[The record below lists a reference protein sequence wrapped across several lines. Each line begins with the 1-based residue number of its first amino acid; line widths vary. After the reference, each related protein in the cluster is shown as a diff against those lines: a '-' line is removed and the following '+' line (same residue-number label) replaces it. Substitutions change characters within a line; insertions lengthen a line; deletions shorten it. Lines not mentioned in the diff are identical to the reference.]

1 MIYAIPISPLPD
13 VGKVGHI
20 RYRSGW
26 SESYCH
32 PRNVLI
38 YVVSGEFNYSFQNGE
53 NVKLLGGNHLM
64 IPAGVP
70 YTASAG
76 ADCDYYYVHFT
87 CNAPLIRREEAE
99 VIAIL
104 KEDSD
109 RQKRARVGNY
119 ESEARSEIYVARTGS
134 HSERNKSLQY
144 RLSRCAE
151 FRQGVSP
158 LDRMRLINQFFTVLL
173 SLAAA
178 TGEQLLETKHL
189 SPSLVKLTR
198 FVEENYPAPLSLE
211 ALSKEFSLSKQYIM
225 RLFREQLGM
234 TVTQYIN
241 EVRLRKS
248 LELLSFHSLSV
259 SEVAYAVGFSGIYY
273 FDRVFKKA
281 YAITPTEFQ
290 RTRRLAPH
298 DHLIK
303 KQASVEAAQDA
314 LQKG

>member
-1 MIYAIPISPLPD
+1 MIYRIPISPLPE
-13 VGKVGHI
+13 VEKVGHI

-32 PRNVLI
+32 RRNVLI
-38 YVVSGEFNYSFQNGE
+38 YVVSGEFTYAFSTGE
-53 NVKLLGGNHLM
+53 SIRLEGGNHLL
-64 IPAGVP
+64 IPAGLS
-70 YTASAG
+70 YKATAG

-87 CNAPLIRREEAE
+87 CTEPLESVEESLVVAN
-99 VIAIL
+99 L
-104 KEDSD
+104 TEDGD
-109 RQKRARVGNY
+109 AQRQARMSVYSGD
-119 ESEARSEIYVARTGS
+119 SRKEIYVAKTGG
-134 HSERNKSLQY
+134 HTERNKSLQY

-158 LDRMRLINQFFTVLL
+158 LDRMRLLNQFFTVLI

-198 FVEENYPAPLSLE
+198 YVEENYPATLSLDT
-211 ALSKEFSLSKQYIM
+211 LSAHSGLSKQYIM

-248 LELLSFHSLSV
+248 LDLLSFHSLSV

-290 RTRRLAPH
+290 KTHRLVQKNHP
-298 DHLIK
+298 LK
-303 KQASVEAAQDA
+303 NQASTEEMQ
-314 LQKG
+314 